1 MQITSTP
8 GNLKASLLLR
18 CLHWFMALI
27 LVAAWALI
35 YAKGIF
41 EKGSDTRE
49 FLKYMHV
56 LAGLAIFTL
65 LPLRMIVRW
74 LSPLPEIIP
83 SPGRRKILF
92 MKIIHTAFYLC
103 MIFLPILGVF
113 FMQLGGKTIDV
124 AGFEFPAI
132 IQADK
137 ELSRGIK
144 EIHESLGLIM
154 LYLAVIHAGIAL
166 WHHFFLRDN
175 TLELM
180 LPNRD
185 TVAEKNASSNTSAR
199 NRL

>member
-49 FLKYMHV
+49 FLKHMHV

-83 SPGRRKILF
+83 SPDRRKILF
-92 MKIIHTAFYLC
+92 MKIIHAALYLC

-113 FMQLGGKTIDV
+113 FMQLGD
-124 AGFEFPAI
+124 
-132 IQADK
+132 
-137 ELSRGIK
+137 S
-144 EIHESLGLIM
+144 
-154 LYLAVIHAGIAL
+154 
-166 WHHFFLRDN
+166 
-175 TLELM
+175 
-180 LPNRD
+180 
-185 TVAEKNASSNTSAR
+185 
-199 NRL
+199 